1 MKYDFLNQLFLEDDE
16 FEDLFKDFD
25 FNLLESPEFK
35 EDAVR
40 EEIVF
45 PILKKLGYS
54 ASSNNK
60 IIRSKNLTHPF
71 CYFGTKKEM
80 VNIIPDYTFQ
90 INGEN
95 KWILDAKRPT
105 ENIIS
110 GKNVSQ
116 AYSYAIHQE
125 IRSEIFCLCNG
136 KEISIFNTK
145 SHEPLLHFHI
155 KDLKVNWN
163 NLEMILGP
171 EFIQKPFLKNFKLDL
186 GLFIMRTGT
195 ETCYF
200 DPMIFPF
207 NTINAIAKLN
217 ENEYSVSGIFK
228 FDHAGY
234 DHLEFMGTFDFKHK
248 EYQEL
253 LSIMPKDLR
262 KTISESLSRQ
272 PFKYFEVNSPKFC
285 FNLFAIL
292 NDKIINNENESY
304 LPLLVDHV
312 EKRNCQ

>member
-1 MKYDFLNQLFLEDDE
+1 MKYDFLNQLFLEDDD
-16 FEDLFKDFD
+16 FVDLFKDFD
-25 FNLLESPEFK
+25 FNLLDSLEFK

-54 ASSNNK
+54 ASSENK
-60 IIRSKNLTHPF
+60 IIRSKSLKHPF

-80 VNIIPDYTFQ
+80 VNIIPDYTFE
-90 INGEN
+90 IKGEN

-105 ENIIS
+105 ENIVS

-125 IRSEIFCLCNG
+125 IQSEVFCLCNG
-136 KEISIFNTK
+136 KEISIFSTK
-145 SHEPLLHFHI
+145 NYEMLLHFQI
-155 KDLKVNWN
+155 KDLKENWN
-163 NLEMILGP
+163 KLEKIIGP

-195 ETCYF
+195 ENCF
-200 DPMIFPF
+200 FEPMIFPF
-207 NTINAIAKLN
+207 EAINAIAKLN
-217 ENEYSVSGIFK
+217 DNEYCISGIFK
-228 FDHAGY
+228 FNQEGY
-234 DHLEFMGTFDFKHK
+234 SHLEFMGTFDFKNK

-253 LSIMPKDLR
+253 LSILPKDIK
-262 KTISESLSRQ
+262 KTISDSLSHQ
-272 PFKYFEVNSPKFC
+272 PFKYVESNTPKFY

-292 NDKIINNENESY
+292 DDKILTNDNESY
-304 LPLLVDHV
+304 LPLIVDHF
-312 EKRNCQ
+312 EKRNCP

>member
-1 MKYDFLNQLFLEDDE
+1 MKYNFLNQLFSEDDE

-25 FNLLESPEFK
+25 FNLLESSEFK

-54 ASSNNK
+54 ASSKNK

-80 VNIIPDYTFQ
+80 VNIVPDYTFE
-90 INGEN
+90 IDGEN

-105 ENIIS
+105 ENIVS

-136 KEISIFNTK
+136 KEFSIFNTK
-145 SHEPLLHFHI
+145 SAEPILYFHI
-155 KDLKVNWN
+155 KDLKDNWTK
-163 NLEMILGP
+163 LEKLLGP
-171 EFIQKPFLKNFKLDL
+171 EFVQKPFLKNFKLDL

-195 ETCYF
+195 ENCF
-200 DPMIFPF
+200 FESIIFPF
-207 NTINAIAKLN
+207 AAINAIAKLN
-217 ENEYSVSGIFK
+217 DNEYSISGLFK
-228 FDHAGY
+228 FGHVGY
-234 DHLEFMGTFDFKHK
+234 DHLEFMGTFDFKYK

-253 LSIMPKDLR
+253 LSIIPKDLR
-262 KTISESLSRQ
+262 KTISESLSQQ
-272 PFKYFEVNSPKFC
+272 PFKYIEADSPRFC
-285 FNLFAIL
+285 FNLFATLSDNIIT
-292 NDKIINNENESY
+292 NDNESY
-304 LPLLVDHV
+304 LPLVVDHF
-312 EKRNCQ
+312 EKTNCP